1 MKRSQT
7 SGYWVWGI
15 GYGENESH
23 AICTPQTPNPIP
35 HTLNS
40 KSGFGLIEVLAA
52 AVVLAFLLVGLN
64 LMQKGNRES
73 ILRVRARDAANVVAQ
88 DIIDSISALGSASVA
103 MNPTTNGPWTCKRNS
118 NGIPEGTPEEISLC
132 RERTFTGS
140 VSRQLKDTM
149 RVTVPYSVT
158 VDVRPENH
166 LQDHAAGYDQND
178 RTAYIEAAS
187 GSGGSNLSARHQF
200 AKQVDVTV
208 NWKFKNSDQS
218 INVSAVVR

>member
-1 MKRSQT
+1 MRRSQIL
-7 SGYWVWGI
+7 GY
-15 GYGENESH
+15 
-23 AICTPQTPNPIP
+23 
-35 HTLNS
+35 

-52 AVVLAFLLVGLN
+52 AVVLAFLLVGLS

-103 MNPTTNGPWTCKRNS
+103 MDPTAILSWTCDS
-118 NGIPEGTPEEISLC
+118 TGTDEEKSLC
-132 RERTFTGS
+132 RKRTFTGS
-140 VSRQLKDTM
+140 VSRQLTDTM
-149 RVTVPYSVT
+149 SITVPYFVT
-158 VDVRPENH
+158 VRVRPESH
-166 LQDHAAGYDQND
+166 LQVLAAGYDQND
-178 RTAYIEAAS
+178 STAYIKAAS
-187 GSGGSNLSARHQF
+187 GSGNNLSARHQF